1 MEWMEQRIKGL
12 KEEIKVMYKS
22 ATNIAELINLVDTI
36 QHLGIGYHFFN
47 ETDDALSYLQNIKLD
62 NEDLQHV
69 AVGFRLLRQHGFN
82 VSSDVFC
89 KFKDSDGNF
98 DENLCKDARG
108 LLSLY
113 NAGYL
118 AYPGETI
125 LDDAISFARGHLG
138 SKIND
143 MDLPLKTQVLRAL
156 KTPLHR
162 MVPRVE
168 AMFFIEEY
176 MNDKTR
182 NDTLLN
188 LAMVDYNFAQLIHL
202 EELKDLSL
210 WWKDLHMLDNL
221 TCARDR
227 LLENYFWVLGIFF
240 EPHNSRARKIL
251 TKYWTIL
258 TVVDDMYDVYGTYE
272 ECKILTDAFQR
283 WDENAVDDLPIIL
296 RDFYQKFVSTINEFQ
311 DEVEPSEKYRLSYLI
326 QEIQK
331 LVVCYQ
337 QELEWC
343 AKGQVPNFNERK
355 KPAIDGNAGAIV
367 VCILLLGFDEVI
379 SEEAINWF
387 MSLPD
392 VVMAS
397 MEICRYNDEAASYER
412 EMNAG
417 QGPTSIACFMMEHN
431 LKKDEAAIQF
441 EYFTDESWKKMN
453 KAFLC
458 PTNAPVTLLNWVANY
473 ARVCSRE
480 NLLGFTYS
488 SKLKEPITSLLLKP
502 FSLKN

>member
-1 MEWMEQRIKGL
+1 
-12 KEEIKVMYKS
+12 
-22 ATNIAELINLVDTI
+22 
-36 QHLGIGYHFFN
+36 
-47 ETDDALSYLQNIKLD
+47 
-62 NEDLQHV
+62 
-69 AVGFRLLRQHGFN
+69 
-82 VSSDVFC
+82 
-89 KFKDSDGNF
+89 
-98 DENLCKDARG
+98 
-108 LLSLY
+108 
-113 NAGYL
+113 
-118 AYPGETI
+118 
-125 LDDAISFARGHLG
+125 
-138 SKIND
+138 
-143 MDLPLKTQVLRAL
+143 
-156 KTPLHR
+156 
-162 MVPRVE
+162 
-168 AMFFIEEY
+168 
-176 MNDKTR
+176 
-182 NDTLLN
+182 
-188 LAMVDYNFAQLIHL
+188 
-202 EELKDLSL
+202 
-210 WWKDLHMLDNL
+210 MLDNL

-240 EPHNSRARKIL
+240 EPQNSRARKIL

-258 TVVDDMYDVYGTYE
+258 TVVDDMYVVYGTYE

-296 RDFYQKFVSTINEFQ
+296 RDFYQKF
-311 DEVEPSEKYRLSYLI
+311 
-326 QEIQK
+326 IQK

-458 PTNAPVTLLNWVANY
+458 PTNTPVKLLNWVANY